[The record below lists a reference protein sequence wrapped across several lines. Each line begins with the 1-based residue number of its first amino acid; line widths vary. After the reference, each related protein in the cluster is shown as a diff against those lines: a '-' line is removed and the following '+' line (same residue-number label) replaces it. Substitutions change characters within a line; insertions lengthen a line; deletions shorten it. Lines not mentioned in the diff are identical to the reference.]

1 MSRSRSRLAA
11 DWFAKLRVNAVTTE
25 VEHDDVLIEQAAI
38 DAVEAKA
45 IVDAA
50 AVEAIRLAD
59 LATAETTRLADLAS
73 AEAARIAAKALAD
86 ADMATAIGNI
96 PPSNN
101 ASALTTGTLPD
112 GRFPATLPAVSGA
125 NLTDLQ
131 AVVTS
136 ATAPSSPNIGL
147 LWIDTSQ
154 NPHKFKV
161 YSNFHDNTSGWSYIK
176 TNRKPDAAGITVNSS
191 ISLSPGG
198 TADITFSGATDPDI
212 GGVHEGTGL
221 TWYIEDISNIWV
233 TVTQASIS
241 NTLNPTF
248 TFNGSSN
255 INQAATFTY
264 SVRVVDAE
272 GLSHKKTGFSGSIV
286 NSVTRALGSYS
297 SGSNW
302 YYNSGTISVN
312 VGTVNVPSGMTL
324 KQWSLN
330 LSSAS
335 NYIDWIRLG
344 GVTLSNGNYTSQ
356 DPTIN
361 GTWNIPVGNQ
371 TLQVGLYT
379 QYEYHGSIS
388 INSWSF
394 TFEG

>member
-11 DWFAKLRVNAVTTE
+11 DWFAKLRVNSTTQA
-25 VEHDDVLIEQAAI
+25 VEHEDVE
-38 DAVEAKA
+38 V
-45 IVDAA
+45 VDAA
-50 AVEAIRLAD
+50 TAAALTAKAD
-59 LATAETTRLADLAS
+59 TTYVDTSISNIDMTVKADVTYVDTS
-73 AEAARIAAKALAD
+73 ISNIDMAAKAD
-86 ADMATAIGNI
+86 VTYVDTAINNI

-112 GRFPATLPAVSGA
+112 GRFPSTLPAVSGA

-136 ATAPSSPNIGL
+136 ATAPSSPDIGS

-161 YSNFHDNTSGWSYIK
+161 YSNFHDSTSGWSYIN
-176 TNRKPDAAGITVNSS
+176 TNRKPDAAGITTNTS
-191 ISLSPGG
+191 ISLSPGS
-198 TADITFSGATDPDI
+198 TADIAFSGATDPDI
-212 GGVHEGTGL
+212 GGVYEGTGL
-221 TWYIEDISNIWV
+221 TWYIEDISNIWI
-233 TVTQASIS
+233 TVSQASIS

-255 INQAATFTY
+255 INQTTTFTY

-272 GLSHKKTGFSGSIV
+272 GLSHKKTGFSGSVNNIV
-286 NSVTRALGSYS
+286 NRSLGSYS
-297 SGSNW
+297 SGSGW
-302 YYNSGTISVN
+302 YSNSGVLTFS

-324 KQWSLN
+324 KQWHMN
-330 LSSAS
+330 LSGAS

-344 GVTLSNGNYTSQ
+344 GVTLSNGNYTSE

-361 GTWNIPVGNQ
+361 GTWNIPAGNQ
-371 TLQVGLYT
+371 TLQIGLYT
-379 QYEYHGSIS
+379 QYEYHASVT
-388 INSWSF
+388 INSWAF